1 MWPYFNVLLVGYIRQ
16 VCGAEMLY
24 VDYNWMLKKQ
34 TKPSKSKY
42 VVNAGGISSVRV
54 SVVYLINIVI
64 ISVVVTFII
73 YLLNT

>member
-1 MWPYFNVLLVGYIRQ
+1 LVGYIRQ

-42 VVNAGGISSVRV
+42 VVNAGGIS
-54 SVVYLINIVI
+54 VVYLINIVI